1 MVILNIEL
9 GEELE
14 KRFYQRAKE
23 KNLSYLE
30 YVRELILEDIESYE
44 NILEERRKQKKE
56 EGIKFQSSLRKLS

>member
-14 KRFYQRAKE
+14 RRFYQRAKE

-30 YVRELILEDIESYE
+30 YVKELIEEDIESYE
-44 NILEERRKQKKE
+44 NILEERRKSKKE
-56 EGIKFQSSLRKLS
+56 EGIRFQSSLRKLS

>member
-14 KRFYQRAKE
+14 RRFYQRAKE

-30 YVRELILEDIESYE
+30 YVKELIEEDIESYE
-44 NILEERRKQKKE
+44 NILEERRKTKKE

>member
-14 KRFYQRAKE
+14 RRFYQRAKE

-30 YVRELILEDIESYE
+30 YVKELIEEDIESYE
-44 NILEERRKQKKE
+44 NILEEKKIKTRR
-56 EGIKFQSSLRKLS
+56 RN

>member
-14 KRFYQRAKE
+14 RRFYQRAKE

-30 YVRELILEDIESYE
+30 YVKELIEEDIESYE
-44 NILEERRKQKKE
+44 NILEERRKSKQE
-56 EGIKFQSSLRKLS
+56 EGIRFQSSLRKLS

>member
-1 MVILNIEL
+1 MVILNVEL